1 MKKLYL
7 AYGSN
12 LNKGQMRIRCSH
24 ARVVGTAELRNYELL
39 FKGSKTGSYL
49 TIEEKHGG
57 KVPVAVWEVDEND
70 IKALDRYEG
79 YPAFYYKKELSV
91 SVRLYDGTEERR
103 SVFIYVMH
111 ENRQIGMPSQ
121 DYVDIC
127 REGYKDFGFN
137 EKFLDAAIERS
148 SK

>member
-12 LNKGQMRIRCSH
+12 LNKTQMRIRCPR
-24 ARVVGTAELRNYELL
+24 ARAIGTAELRNYELL
-39 FKGSKTGSYL
+39 FKGSKTVSYL
-49 TIEEKHGG
+49 TIEIKHGG

-79 YPAFYYKKELSV
+79 YPSFYYKKELSV
-91 SVRLYDGTEERR
+91 NVRLNDETKERQ
-103 SVFIYVMH
+103 SAFVYIMH
-111 ENRQIGMPSQ
+111 ENRQIGIPSQ
-121 DYVDIC
+121 DYVDTC
-127 REGYKDFGFN
+127 RDGYKDFGFN

-148 SK
+148 LK